1 MLRSR
6 AVSSGSPP
14 TPTLVVLLSLSLM
27 TGACASRTL
36 DPDQLERRLESG
48 LADQLAVSG
57 LRVECPNDVE
67 AREGDTLEC
76 TARAPG
82 ERRGLRIVVTQLDD
96 DGNVS
101 WELAGAAG

>member
-1 MLRSR
+1 MP
-6 AVSSGSPP
+6 SGSPP
-14 TPTLVVLLSLSLM
+14 TPTLVLLLLLSLLTS
-27 TGACASRTL
+27 ACASRTL

-57 LRVECPNDVE
+57 VRVECPDDIQ
-67 AREGDTLEC
+67 AREGNTLEC

-101 WELAGAAG
+101 WELAGTAG